1 MPEVLVNWS
10 MLPKKCRKVNRPSR
24 HDYICWLG
32 RKTRIQT
39 KKKTKQ
45 KQHFDLP
52 DTPAFTGE
60 HQFNHKC
67 KEASYVAREHIFV
80 DEISW

>member
-1 MPEVLVNWS
+1 MKICAEVLVNWS
-10 MLPKKCRKVNRPSR
+10 ILPKKSAVRLTDRLDTTISVGWDVKPQS
-24 HDYICWLG
+24 
-32 RKTRIQT
+32 
-39 KKKTKQ
+39 KQ
-45 KQHFDLP
+45 KNKHFDLP